1 MNQNNINRINN
12 IYNKNIIP
20 IREESFEEE
29 ETKINESN
37 MSTKKKDYS
46 NKNYNNPKEQ
56 NTSKNKNNN
65 ISQIGT
71 DKNKEIKNINKNN
84 NKIYVKTP
92 MTPVKKTEIKP
103 KIQIIV
109 NSNNSKQNLESS
121 TKRGSIK
128 NYLMIKNKYNEDN
141 KNQYEETPKI
151 KVTDNTNHTRIKN
164 YLIKKNSNEQ
174 N

>member
-1 MNQNNINRINN
+1 
-12 IYNKNIIP
+12 
-20 IREESFEEE
+20 
-29 ETKINESN
+29 
-37 MSTKKKDYS
+37 
-46 NKNYNNPKEQ
+46 
-56 NTSKNKNNN
+56 
-65 ISQIGT
+65 
-71 DKNKEIKNINKNN
+71 
-84 NKIYVKTP
+84 

-103 KIQIIV
+103 KIQNIE
-109 NSNNSKQNLESS
+109 NSNNSTENLESS